1 MNQDS
6 LQEELHSQREEIIKL
21 IIEAINKMPNREI
34 DLIFRFVKDIY

>member
-6 LQEELHSQREEIIKL
+6 LQEELYSQREEIIKL